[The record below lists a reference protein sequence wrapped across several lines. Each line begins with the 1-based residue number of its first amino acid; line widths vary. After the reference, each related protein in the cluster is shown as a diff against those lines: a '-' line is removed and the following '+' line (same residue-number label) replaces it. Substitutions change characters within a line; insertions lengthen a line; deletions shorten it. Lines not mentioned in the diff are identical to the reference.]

1 MNLDPIRD
9 IQVLS
14 PTKKTDLGVWNL
26 NRLLQQTLNPP
37 AYGKNERTRGET
49 LFRLGDKVMQTRND
63 YQLEW
68 KRDLE
73 NGVGVFNGDMGFITG
88 VDEDGGAVE
97 VTFDDE
103 RVAVYDDGNLD
114 ELELAYCI
122 SVHKS
127 QGSEFPAVVLPVW
140 SWPPMLMTRNLF
152 YTAVTRARR
161 LAVLVGREGCV
172 AQMVQNNR
180 IYTRYSDLQRRLQE
194 ADALRAK

>member
-1 MNLDPIRD
+1 M
-9 IQVLS
+9 
-14 PTKKTDLGVWNL
+14 
-26 NRLLQQTLNPP
+26 
-37 AYGKNERTRGET
+37 
-49 LFRLGDKVMQTRND
+49 
-63 YQLEW
+63 
-68 KRDLE
+68 
-73 NGVGVFNGDMGFITG
+73 
-88 VDEDGGAVE
+88 
-97 VTFDDE
+97 
-103 RVAVYDDGNLD
+103 
-114 ELELAYCI
+114 
-122 SVHKS
+122 HKS